1 MEVKQNKMGIVPV
14 PKLLL
19 SMGVPMM
26 LSMVGQALY
35 NMVDTFFVS
44 RIPDTAQV
52 ADMGDKAIN
61 ALTLAY
67 PVQTLIIALIVGVG
81 IATNSLLAQSLGRRD
96 RERASR
102 IAGNAMLICAG
113 FFLLIFLFGLFGA
126 QAFIQSQTKDPVVAE
141 MGTAY
146 LRIVTIFSLGTIGY
160 MCLEKVVMGCG
171 NTKATMIGQLTGA
184 LTNIILDP
192 IFIFGYLGLPAM
204 GVRGAAWATVIGQF
218 FSFFVIA
225 YVNFFRN
232 REIDKGWRYFRPSRD
247 ILRQFS
253 TISIPAI
260 FQQIMTPVLT
270 YGMNLVL
277 GTLSA
282 AAVTAYG
289 VYYKLQYFVTM
300 SVFGLNNA
308 SIPIVAYNYG
318 AGNRQR
324 ISQSI
329 KHALLDVWVIMAVS
343 VAILQIFTGPIVGI
357 FSLGEDSRRLCVTAV
372 HIITCGYFFV
382 GTNIIL
388 QGVCQALG
396 NGVYSLI
403 ISMLRYAVIVLPLA
417 YLFTLTPQADVLVWT
432 ALPIAEVVACVV
444 SVILT
449 RKLYRKRGKEIEQRS
464 AEA

>member
-1 MEVKQNKMGIVPV
+1 MEVKQNKMGTTPV

-67 PVQTLIIALIVGVG
+67 PIQTLIIALIVGVG
-81 IATNSLLAQSLGRRD
+81 IATNSLLAQSLGRKD
-96 RERASR
+96 REQASR
-102 IAGNAMLICAG
+102 IAGNAMVICFC
-113 FFLLIFLFGLFGA
+113 FFVAVCLFGVLGA
-126 QAFIQSQTKDPVVAE
+126 QAFIGSQTKDPVVAE
-141 MGTAY
+141 MGTIY

-160 MCLEKVVMGCG
+160 MCIEKVVMGCG
-171 NTKATMIGQLTGA
+171 NTKATMIGQLSGA
-184 LTNIILDP
+184 VTNIILDP
-192 IFIFGYLGLPAM
+192 IMIFGFSL

-218 FSFFVIA
+218 VSFFVIA

-232 REIDKGWRYFRPSRD
+232 KEIDRGWRYFRPQRE
-247 ILRQFS
+247 ILKQFS
-253 TISIPAI
+253 IISIPAI
-260 FQQIMTPVLT
+260 FQQIMTPVLS
-270 YGMNLVL
+270 YGMNLIL
-277 GTLSA
+277 GTISA

-300 SVFGLNNA
+300 SIFGLNNA
-308 SIPIVAYNYG
+308 SIPVVSYNLG
-318 AGNRQR
+318 AGSKGR
-324 ISQSI
+324 ISLSI
-329 KHALLDVWVIMAVS
+329 KYALLDAAVIMAASLAV
-343 VAILQIFTGPIVGI
+343 LQILTGPIVGI
-357 FSLGEDSRRLCVTAV
+357 FSLGEESRALCITAV
-372 HIITCGYFFV
+372 HIITCGYLFV
-382 GTNIIL
+382 GANIIL

-417 YLFTLTPQADVLVWT
+417 YVFARTPWAETLVWT
-432 ALPIAEVVACVV
+432 ALPIAEAAACVV
-444 SVILT
+444 AALLT
-449 RKLYRKRGKEIEQRS
+449 RRLYRRRVS
-464 AEA
+464 VL

>member
-1 MEVKQNKMGIVPV
+1 METKQNKMGTAPV

-44 RIPDTAQV
+44 RIPDTAQT

-67 PVQTLIIALIVGVG
+67 PIQTLMIALVVGVG
-81 IATNSLLAQSLGRRD
+81 IATNSLMAQSLGSKD

-102 IAGNAMLICAG
+102 IAGNAMLICFC
-113 FFLLIFLFGLFGA
+113 FFAAVFLFGVLGA
-126 QAFIQSQTKDPVVAE
+126 QAFIESQTKDPVVAE
-141 MGTAY
+141 LGTVY

-160 MCLEKVVMGCG
+160 MCIEKVVMGCG
-171 NTKATMIGQLTGA
+171 NTKATMIGQLSGA
-184 LTNIILDP
+184 VTNIILDP
-192 IFIFGYLGLPAM
+192 ILIFGLLGLPAL

-218 FSFFVIA
+218 VSLFVIA

-232 REIDKGWRYFRPSRD
+232 KEIDSGWRYLRPHRE
-247 ILRQFS
+247 ILKEFS
-253 TISIPAI
+253 IISIPAI
-260 FQQIMTPVLT
+260 FQQIMTPVLS
-270 YGMNLVL
+270 YGMNLIL
-277 GTLSA
+277 GTISA

-300 SVFGLNNA
+300 SIFGLNNA
-308 SIPIVAYNYG
+308 SIPVVSYNLG
-318 AGNRQR
+318 ARSKER
-324 ISQSI
+324 ISQAI
-329 KHALLDVWVIMAVS
+329 KYALLDAAVIMGVSIAV
-343 VAILQIFTGPIVGI
+343 LQILAEPTVGI
-357 FSLGEDSRRLCVTAV
+357 FSLGEESRALCITAV
-372 HIITCGYFFV
+372 HIVTCGFLFV

-403 ISMLRYAVIVLPLA
+403 VSMLRYAVIVLPLA
-417 YLFTLTPQADVLVWT
+417 YIFARTPWAETLVWT
-432 ALPIAEVVACVV
+432 ALPIAEAAACVV
-444 SVILT
+444 AALLT
-449 RKLYRKRGKEIEQRS
+449 RKLYKAR
-464 AEA
+464 AATL

>member
-1 MEVKQNKMGIVPV
+1 MEAKQNKMGTTPV
-14 PKLLL
+14 PRLLL

-67 PVQTLIIALIVGVG
+67 PIQTLIIALIVGVG
-81 IATNSLLAQSLGRRD
+81 IATNSLLAQSLGRKD

-102 IAGNAMLICAG
+102 IAGNAMLICFG
-113 FFLLIFLFGLFGA
+113 FFVAVCLFGIFGA
-126 QAFIQSQTKDPVVAE
+126 QAFIGSQTKDPVVAE
-141 MGTAY
+141 MGTTY

-160 MCLEKVVMGCG
+160 MCIEKVVMGCG
-171 NTKATMIGQLTGA
+171 NTKATMIGQLSGA
-184 LTNIILDP
+184 VTNIILDP
-192 IFIFGYLGLPAM
+192 ILIFGLLGLPAL

-218 FSFFVIA
+218 VSLFVIA

-232 REIDKGWRYFRPSRD
+232 KEIDSGWRYLRPQKE
-247 ILRQFS
+247 ILKQFS
-253 TISIPAI
+253 AISIPAI
-260 FQQIMTPVLT
+260 FQQIMTPVLS
-270 YGMNLVL
+270 YGMNLIL
-277 GTLSA
+277 GTISA

-289 VYYKLQYFVTM
+289 VYYKLQYFITM
-300 SVFGLNNA
+300 AIFGLNNA
-308 SIPIVAYNYG
+308 SIPVVSYNFG
-318 AGNRQR
+318 AKNKER

-329 KHALLDVWVIMAVS
+329 KYALLDATVIMAVS
-343 VAILQIFTGPIVGI
+343 MVVLQLFTEPIVGI
-357 FSLGEDSRRLCVTAV
+357 FSLGEESRTLCITAV
-372 HIITCGYFFV
+372 HVITCGYLFV
-382 GTNIIL
+382 GVNLIL

-417 YLFTLTPQADVLVWT
+417 WVFARTPWASTLVWA
-432 ALPIAEVVACVV
+432 ALPIAEAAACAVAAL
-444 SVILT
+444 LT
-449 RKLYRKRGKEIEQRS
+449 RKLYKARV
-464 AEA
+464 AVL

>member
-1 MEVKQNKMGIVPV
+1 
-14 PKLLL
+14 
-19 SMGVPMM
+19 MGVPMM

-52 ADMGDKAIN
+52 VDMGDKAIN

-67 PVQTLIIALIVGVG
+67 PIQTLIIALIVGVG
-81 IATNSLLAQSLGRRD
+81 IATNSLLAQSLGRKD

-102 IAGNAMLICAG
+102 IAGNAMLICFG
-113 FFLLIFLFGLFGA
+113 FFVAVFLFGVFGA
-126 QAFIQSQTKDPVVAE
+126 QAFIGSQTKDPVVAG
-141 MGTAY
+141 MGTTY

-160 MCLEKVVMGCG
+160 MCIEKVVMGCG
-171 NTKATMIGQLTGA
+171 NTKATMIGQLSGA
-184 LTNIILDP
+184 VTNIILDP
-192 IFIFGYLGLPAM
+192 ILIFGLLGLPAL

-218 FSFFVIA
+218 VSLFVIA

-232 REIDKGWRYFRPSRD
+232 KEIDSGWRYLRPQKE
-247 ILRQFS
+247 ILKQFS
-253 TISIPAI
+253 AISIPAI
-260 FQQIMTPVLT
+260 FQQIMTPVLS
-270 YGMNLVL
+270 YGMNLIL
-277 GTLSA
+277 GTISA

-300 SVFGLNNA
+300 SIFGLNNA
-308 SIPIVAYNYG
+308 SIPIVSYNFG
-318 AGNRQR
+318 AKNKER
-324 ISQSI
+324 IFQSI
-329 KHALLDVWVIMAVS
+329 KYALLDVAVIMAVS

-357 FSLGEDSRRLCVTAV
+357 FSLGEEPRVLCITAV

-403 ISMLRYAVIVLPLA
+403 VSMLRYAVIVLPLA
-417 YLFTLTPQADVLVWT
+417 YVLTLTPWANTLVWA
-432 ALPIAEVVACVV
+432 ALPIAEAVACAVAA
-444 SVILT
+444 ILT
-449 RKLYRKRGKEIEQRS
+449 RKLYKKR
-464 AEA
+464 AAVL